1 MRRLLVNR
9 AILRTTL
16 EALQVPG
23 RAGREGV
30 VLWLGEPSQE
40 AVRVVSVHVP
50 VQHATNDMFEI
61 PRASVMALLDLVGR
75 TGSSVVAQVHTH
87 PMAAFHSLADDH
99 WAIVRHEGALS
110 VVLPRFAL
118 DTDVVSFWRN
128 AAVFQLSS
136 ANQWLEVPQARRGS
150 VLVEEA

>member
-1 MRRLLVNR
+1 MRRLLVGR

-40 AVRVVSVHVP
+40 ALRVAKVHVP
-50 VQHATNDMFEI
+50 AQHATNDMFKI
-61 PRASVMALLDLVGR
+61 PRASVMALLDLVGS
-75 TGSSVVAQVHTH
+75 TGLSVVAQVHTH
-87 PMAAFHSLADDH
+87 PMAAFHSTADDT

-118 DTDVVSFWRN
+118 DTDVVGFWRD
-128 AAVFQLSS
+128 AAVFQLSA
-136 ANQWLEVPQARRGS
+136 ANQWLEVPQARRAS
-150 VLVEEA
+150 VLAEES